1 MNGSSATV
9 TPPAI
14 HKLSSLK
21 PVRDLTLGG
30 RGGAAGANAA
40 SKKVFMPNLNVV
52 RNKNTNV
59 KTSKDTTARGGRGGR
74 GARSGRGSGSGTRG
88 GRGGAAGNTNASLIQ
103 TTGVFS
109 EGAGAINIRKASSGG
124 SSFGG
129 GRSTDDAP
137 SQMRKPTII
146 KSENLKKNDIKA
158 DDEYVRELLGDTEE
172 DDFGDD
178 KTDLEQK
185 PVKLNEAKWKPI
197 KVELNLEK
205 LDAKIK
211 DEAPENLENA
221 ESTINIAQKI
231 QKMSVKQQLL
241 TNRALMRYPA
251 SVCELL
257 DLTPSQLLLL
267 QLPDA
272 LPCEEDFEEVADK
285 QTHYI
290 KNSVDD
296 LPSTSKSSPTPKAP
310 PKRLSLKEMEEGKI
324 GKLLRYKSG
333 KVKLVFGDT
342 YFDLNM
348 GMETGF
354 LQDLMSIN
362 TNREERSGNMINL
375 GPIQAKLT
383 ATPDWEHLMEQ
394 EERRQRQ
401 KPA

>member
-185 PVKLNEAKWKPI
+185 PVKLNE
-197 KVELNLEK
+197 
-205 LDAKIK
+205 
-211 DEAPENLENA
+211 